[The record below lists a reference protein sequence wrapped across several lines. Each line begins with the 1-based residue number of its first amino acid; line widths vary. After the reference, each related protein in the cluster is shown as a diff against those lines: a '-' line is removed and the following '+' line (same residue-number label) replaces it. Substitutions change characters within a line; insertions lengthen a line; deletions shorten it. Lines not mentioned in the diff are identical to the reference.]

1 MRSLFLL
8 FTAAIVTGFGFGF
21 GFGITAT
28 SSAQNAA
35 DLIIESRAAEYCEK
49 GFTEF
54 CP

>member
-1 MRSLFLL
+1 MRSFFLL
-8 FTAAIVTGFGFGF
+8 FTAAIVTGF

-35 DLIIESRAAEYCEK
+35 DLIIESRSAQYCEK
-49 GFTEF
+49 GFIEF